1 MRRILNFFSYLLA
14 SFNNKPLTEKDGYY
28 LYVRVYYKKGQI
40 IDFLSY
46 PVHIAQMGFENKLI
60 KKIRPLTEREKKEA
74 IRKGYEK

>member
-14 SFNNKPLTEKDGYY
+14 LFNNKPLTEKDGYY

-46 PVHIAQMGFENKLI
+46 PIHIAQMGFENKLI
-60 KKIRPLTEREKKEA
+60 KKIRPLTEKEKKEA